1 MANYDRK
8 EHLKAIHAS
17 RKATTSQKVDKAIQR
32 LVRANDPINFNS
44 VASEAGVAKAT
55 LYNNR
60 ELRERIESLRQQQAE
75 APTPKQIKREMN
87 ENNKDA
93 IIDSLKRRIKK
104 LEEEN
109 KELRGQLKVVY
120 ADVYKQI

>member
-75 APTPKQIKREMN
+75 APTPKQIKREID

-93 IIDSLKRRIKK
+93 IIASLKRKIKK
-104 LEEEN
+104 LEEE
-109 KELRGQLKVVY
+109 KKQLREQLKVAY
-120 ADVYKQI
+120 ADVYEQI